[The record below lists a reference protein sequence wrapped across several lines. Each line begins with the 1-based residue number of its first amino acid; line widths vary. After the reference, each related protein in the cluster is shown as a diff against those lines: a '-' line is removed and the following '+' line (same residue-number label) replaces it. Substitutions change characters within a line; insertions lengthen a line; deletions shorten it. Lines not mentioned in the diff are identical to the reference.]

1 MMSIN
6 KIFKYLASLAC
17 LVTLMSCSDSEDHVS
32 DNGYVRVVFQ
42 IYMPSSTVVTRA
54 SVDPASR
61 TGDSAADSL
70 DDWEYAIDKNRLHVV
85 FYNKD
90 GRAIGGVEQLVLLPT
105 QKENEYKVTGSI
117 KLDKLQMSNGGFT
130 GKVMVFANIDG
141 VDELSDFSEE
151 YLNRLTFSYQNTIP
165 HFIPMW
171 GVKQLDNIPFVAGL
185 QYDIKTINLLRAEAK
200 INVTLRP
207 DMVEQGYRLTQ
218 VNLLGHQ
225 KQGYCLPPFGSIA
238 NLEDANQ
245 LPNAKMGHF
254 HEASPSME
262 PIDLLQGDAYV
273 PEYRNSGEGVTGS
286 AGTSPAVIRLRLR
299 DRFGKESDYQLRF
312 VKYANGAP
320 TTKAVDI
327 LRNHYYQFQL
337 YKGDNDIL
345 HVNLN
350 VRKWYYTEHDH
361 IIM

>member
-6 KIFKYLASLAC
+6 KIFKYLASLAW
-17 LVTLMSCSDSEDHVS
+17 LVTLMACSDSADRVG
-32 DNGYVRVVFQ
+32 DDGYVRVVFQ

-130 GKVMVFANIDG
+130 GKVMVYANIDG
-141 VDELSDFSEE
+141 VDELSDFSQE

-171 GVKQLDNIPFVAGL
+171 GVKQLENIPFVAGQ

-200 INVTLRP
+200 IKVTLRP

-245 LPNAKMGHF
+245 LTDANIGHF
-254 HEASPSME
+254 HDANPSVE
-262 PIDLLQGDAYV
+262 PIDMAQGDVYV
-273 PEYRNSGEGVTGS
+273 PEYQNSGDGIT
-286 AGTSPAVIRLRLR
+286 APAIIRLRLT
-299 DRFGKESDYQLRF
+299 DRFGKESDYQLKF
-312 VKYANGAP
+312 VDYDASGAP
-320 TTKAVDI
+320 TSQAIDI

-345 HVNLN
+345 HVKLN